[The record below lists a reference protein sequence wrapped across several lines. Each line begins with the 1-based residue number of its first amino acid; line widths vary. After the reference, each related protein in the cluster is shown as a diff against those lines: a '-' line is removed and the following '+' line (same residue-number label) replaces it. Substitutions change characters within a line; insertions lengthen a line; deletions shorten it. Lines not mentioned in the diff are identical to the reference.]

1 MQPPRVPRAPK
12 GFTLLEMLVVMV
24 LLGLVTTMA
33 LPAMQRWHD
42 AVQTKAQLT
51 GLLDALRG
59 AGFRASALQREQ
71 IVDLRSFDPPTATAA
86 TADAAT
92 QAPGRALTSPDAPVT
107 EPPRP
112 GAGAGTAAAPDRAE
126 RVQLSLP
133 PRWKVVTV
141 ENVRFLSNGLC
152 RGGGLRLLNERGDPV
167 DIRVNGPMCQVEA
180 ATDRESRS
188 P

>member
-1 MQPPRVPRAPK
+1 
-12 GFTLLEMLVVMV
+12 MV

-71 IVDLRSFDPPTATAA
+71 LVDLRSFDPPTAAA
-86 TADAAT
+86 PAADAGA
-92 QAPGRALTSPDAPVT
+92 QAAGRTPARSDVMVA

-112 GAGAGTAAAPDRAE
+112 GAGSGNAAVPDRAE

-133 PRWKVVTV
+133 PRWKVVGV

-152 RGGGLRLLNERGDPV
+152 RSGGLRLLNERGDPV
-167 DIRVNGPMCQVEA
+167 NIRVDGPMCRIEA